1 MNQPLIRLLRSLK
14 DRSSKVNYTFNKLL
28 WDVQD
33 KKMQNMT
40 KITFKVGRR
49 NKNVGWLELV

>member
-14 DRSSKVNYTFNKLL
+14 DRSSKVNYIFNKLL

-33 KKMQNMT
+33 KTMQNMT